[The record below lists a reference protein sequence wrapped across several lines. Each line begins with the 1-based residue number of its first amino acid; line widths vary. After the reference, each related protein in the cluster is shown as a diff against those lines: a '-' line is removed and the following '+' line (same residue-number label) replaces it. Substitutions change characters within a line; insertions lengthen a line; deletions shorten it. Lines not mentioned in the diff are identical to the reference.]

1 MNELQPFLIK
11 MTQIKYDLE
20 NSFGSIVRR
29 TDIALINRLNQNFK
43 KAGYDI
49 TTEQYRVL
57 VNLWNKDGQNQQE
70 IAEATRKNKT
80 SMTRIL
86 NRLEKR
92 NLVVRVPNH
101 LDNRNKRVY
110 LTNKGK
116 KIPEALA
123 NLAKQTLSEALV
135 GISEKKIELCKDI
148 LCEVFDNLYSLSVN
162 DGTEEN

>member
-1 MNELQPFLIK
+1 MNR
-11 MTQIKYDLE
+11 IKYDIE

-70 IAEATRKNKT
+70 LADVMGKNKA
-80 SMTRIL
+80 SITRLI
-86 NRLEKR
+86 NGLEKR
-92 NLVVRVPNH
+92 NLAVRVPNS
-101 LDNRNKRVY
+101 LDNRNKFIY

-116 KIPEALA
+116 QIPEALA
-123 NLAKQTLSEALV
+123 YLAKQTLSEALV
-135 GISEKKIELCKDI
+135 GLSEKKIEMCKDI

>member
-1 MNELQPFLIK
+1 
-11 MTQIKYDLE
+11 MTRIKYDLE

-29 TDIALINRLNQNFK
+29 ADIALINRLNQNFK
-43 KAGYDI
+43 NTGYDI

-70 IAEATRKNKT
+70 LAEATRKNKT
-80 SMTRIL
+80 SMTRLL

-92 NLVVRVPNH
+92 NLVVRVPYN
-101 LDNRNKRVY
+101 LDNRNKLVY

-123 NLAKQTLSEALV
+123 NLAKKTLREAQS
-135 GISEKKIELCKDI
+135 GISEKNIEICKRVLHDV
-148 LCEVFDNLYSLSVN
+148 LDNLYSLPLN
-162 DGTEEN
+162 NRTKED

>member
-1 MNELQPFLIK
+1 M
-11 MTQIKYDLE
+11 
-20 NSFGSIVRR
+20 
-29 TDIALINRLNQNFK
+29 NQNFK

-70 IAEATRKNKT
+70 LAEATRKDKT

-101 LDNRNKRVY
+101 LDNRNKLVY

-135 GISEKKIELCKDI
+135 GLPEKKIEMCKDV

-162 DGTEEN
+162 DRTEEN

>member
-1 MNELQPFLIK
+1 M
-11 MTQIKYDLE
+11 
-20 NSFGSIVRR
+20 
-29 TDIALINRLNQNFK
+29 NQNFK

-101 LDNRNKRVY
+101 LDNRNKLVY
-110 LTNKGK
+110 LTNTGK

-135 GISEKKIELCKDI
+135 GISEKKIEMCKDI
-148 LCEVFDNLYSLSVN
+148 LCEIFDNLYSLSVN
-162 DGTEEN
+162 DGTKED